1 MAFCVVSVSCVPSH
15 TCVSCPLNEYLSS
28 CRACPSHFFLYMHAG
43 SKPEDTVIIGDN
55 ISTDILSGIEAGVET
70 ALVLSGVTAR
80 GDLERY
86 AYRPH
91 HILDSIAD
99 LVK

>member
-1 MAFCVVSVSCVPSH
+1 MF
-15 TCVSCPLNEYLSS
+15 L
-28 CRACPSHFFLYMHAG
+28 RAMHLPRMRAG

-70 ALVLSGVTAR
+70 ALVLSGVTTR

-86 AYRPH
+86 AYSPH

>member
-1 MAFCVVSVSCVPSH
+1 
-15 TCVSCPLNEYLSS
+15 
-28 CRACPSHFFLYMHAG
+28 MHLPRMRAG

-70 ALVLSGVTAR
+70 ALVLSGVTTR

-86 AYRPH
+86 AYSPH